1 MCVRGRGVDGVG
13 EGGRVW
19 GRSSRSACASD
30 GTCALSSPQLA
41 TAGSGD
47 PKQLTL
53 NTWPFNWAKHTTLKD
68 GSQSS

>member
-1 MCVRGRGVDGVG
+1 MGW
-13 EGGRVW
+13 GGRVW

-47 PKQLTL
+47 RKQLTSHHL
-53 NTWPFNWAKHTTLKD
+53 ASFNWAKHTLKD